1 VNRPL
6 NLQNDDFPWRR
17 AFFPIVGVSVIFIL
31 CAIVDAQETCNVE
44 AKILLLPGES
54 QVAVTKLKA
63 TRKAADRIYFF
74 DTNAL
79 DLLSQGA
86 IVRLRQGA
94 DNDLTVKLR
103 PPAAKT
109 FSYPYAGNEDC
120 KCEVD
125 LTANGPIRSYSIRRK
140 YTAKRLPATGS
151 EILGMLSPGQKKLL
165 EESRVSIEWAR
176 VKRIANVRSTAWQ
189 IKRLPGLDRLWLEL
203 WEWPTGKVLELST
216 RVQADA
222 GRSTYAALQQLIKR
236 TGLSPSDVQE
246 LKTSVVLRLSTD
258 TTAQ

>member
-1 VNRPL
+1 VNRSL
-6 NLQNDDFPWRR
+6 NSQDDDFPWRR
-17 AFFPIVGVSVIFIL
+17 ALFPIVGVCVTFFL
-31 CAIVDAQETCNVE
+31 CATVDAQEACNVE
-44 AKILLLPGES
+44 AKVLLLPGES

-63 TRKAADRIYFF
+63 TRKATGRIYFF

-94 DNDLTVKLR
+94 NDDLTVKLR
-103 PPAAKT
+103 APGGKS
-109 FSYPYAGNEDC
+109 FSDPSAGREDY

-140 YTAKRLPATGS
+140 YTARRLPATGS
-151 EILGMLSPGQKKLL
+151 EILGMLSPGQKELL
-165 EESRVSIEWAR
+165 EESQASIEWAR

-189 IKRLPGLDRLWLEL
+189 IKRLPGFDRLWLEL

-222 GRSTYAALQQLIKR
+222 GPSTYAALQQLIKR
-236 TGLSPSDVQE
+236 TGLSPSNVQE

-258 TTAQ
+258 TTAN